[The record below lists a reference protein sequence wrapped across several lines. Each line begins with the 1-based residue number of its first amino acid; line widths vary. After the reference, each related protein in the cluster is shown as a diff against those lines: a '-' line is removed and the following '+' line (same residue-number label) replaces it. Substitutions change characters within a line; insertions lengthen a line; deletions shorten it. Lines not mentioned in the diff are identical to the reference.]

1 MKKGNKQ
8 LLVVGDRV
16 LIAPEVGEVRTKV
29 GLILPPGAVEKE
41 DVQGGKV
48 VAMGPGTALPPPT
61 DDFEEPWKNSQGAP
75 RYLPMQ
81 VQIDDYA
88 VFFRKAAIEI
98 TFQDTRYL
106 VVPQSAILA
115 LVRDQEGEVPD
126 TLPED
131 F

>member
-1 MKKGNKQ
+1 
-8 LLVVGDRV
+8 
-16 LIAPEVGEVRTKV
+16 TKV

-61 DDFEEPWKNSQGAP
+61 DDFEEPWKSNGGTP

-81 VQIDDYA
+81 VRIDDYA

-98 TFQDTRYL
+98 TFQDIRYL

-115 LVRDQEGEVPD
+115 LVRDQEDSIPD